1 MDDLKNAAKKVG
13 IEIGSIHS
21 RAKFIDEYLLTSKRL
36 KFVCQ
41 LIDSRHQPMKT
52 DIDMFKWLVENN
64 LPVLVIATKTDK
76 ISKMAIQKHLNEIK
90 KALGVDNMDIL
101 PYSSAK
107 NVGRA
112 ELLDVIGNSLLE

>member
-1 MDDLKNAAKKVG
+1 
-13 IEIGSIHS
+13 
-21 RAKFIDEYLLTSKRL
+21 
-36 KFVCQ
+36 
-41 LIDSRHQPMKT
+41 
-52 DIDMFKWLVENN
+52 
-64 LPVLVIATKTDK
+64 
-76 ISKMAIQKHLNEIK
+76 MAIQKHLNEIK

>member
-1 MDDLKNAAKKVG
+1 MLYFAAKG
-13 IEIGSIHS
+13 WS
-21 RAKFIDEYLLTSKRL
+21 ANDTY
-36 KFVCQ
+36 
-41 LIDSRHQPMKT
+41 
-52 DIDMFKWLVENN
+52 FKEHTV
-64 LPVLVIATKTDK
+64 A
-76 ISKMAIQKHLNEIK
+76 LNEIK